1 MNFENCPTLHV
12 LYGLVK
18 TNCFPFSI
26 RPLYSISVHWCRYT
40 CLLATCRTGVNVF
53 RTRATQQL
61 PGSPGGAAAASR
73 QDQGRFDFA
82 FAKSLDEVA
91 AVIVSLSV
99 IWAWTYTCISVLILW
114 LFVCYNLTISL
125 HQISLKLIG
134 LGIEPDPTRICDPA
148 QVCPVSPTPFLFIL
162 SCLSFLLVW
171 YELNVFLLKL
181 VDTLQIFNLV
191 QERFGK
197 LWKTHKQSHYTKW
210 LRNQSK
216 WGAQVAE
223 ATQRVLAR
231 YDDAMDRAVT
241 HGLGPRSRIVPQVSC
256 LSLSSFGS
264 QESLCSTTSWLY
276 LK

>member
-61 PGSPGGAAAASR
+61 PGSPGGAATASR

-114 LFVCYNLTISL
+114 LFCLLQYDNFTSPDFSQAHRTGHRAWPYQDMWSCTGLPSQSNTI
-125 HQISLKLIG
+125 LIYP
-134 LGIEPDPTRICDPA
+134 I
-148 QVCPVSPTPFLFIL
+148 LFI
-162 SCLSFLLVW
+162 FLLVW

>member
-1 MNFENCPTLHV
+1 M
-12 LYGLVK
+12 
-18 TNCFPFSI
+18 
-26 RPLYSISVHWCRYT
+26 
-40 CLLATCRTGVNVF
+40 
-53 RTRATQQL
+53 
-61 PGSPGGAAAASR
+61 
-73 QDQGRFDFA
+73 
-82 FAKSLDEVA
+82 
-91 AVIVSLSV
+91 
-99 IWAWTYTCISVLILW
+99 
-114 LFVCYNLTISL
+114 
-125 HQISLKLIG
+125 
-134 LGIEPDPTRICDPA
+134 
-148 QVCPVSPTPFLFIL
+148 
-162 SCLSFLLVW
+162 
-171 YELNVFLLKL
+171 FLLKL

-264 QESLCSTTSWLY
+264 QESLCSTTS
-276 LK
+276 